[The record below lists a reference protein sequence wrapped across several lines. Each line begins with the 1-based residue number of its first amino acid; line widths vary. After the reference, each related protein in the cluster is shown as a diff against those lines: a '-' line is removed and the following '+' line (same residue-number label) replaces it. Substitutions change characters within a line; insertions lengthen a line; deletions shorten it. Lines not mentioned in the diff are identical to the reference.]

1 VISRRTL
8 ALAAALAL
16 AGTLAFPSAAAPLLD
31 GPSDD
36 VSGGVELLP
45 AADSEYATIGPDGK
59 LALDLTPG
67 ETGLNPDSVTVF
79 GDVFYL
85 RYTGDRYAE
94 VWVTADSDEVT
105 FEVAGQPVDSR
116 AEGVRLGTDEAVPVS
131 VRVNTTEG
139 DLDVDDI
146 TVHSRVAE
154 PETADAMTVDD
165 KVGPNVRTVAASEGS
180 RQFTVLH
187 ASAGE
192 PVALDT
198 SGMSVVETNVTLE
211 ELSVTRATDGA
222 LSVGVRRV
230 GASSAGPLPASGADA
245 LGAVEV
251 TTKSSEREIRRA
263 TFRFSVAEDYLDA
276 VDTDAG
282 DLTLYRHSDGEW
294 SEVDATVVGE
304 RAGRL
309 FVAAEADGFS
319 TFVLAAER
327 PAIGVQSASVD
338 PATAAADEPV
348 TVTGEV
354 ENAGGAAGE
363 RTVALTLDGRV
374 VAEQAVALDAGES
387 TTVTFTTTPSPGE
400 YDVAVGGTDAGSLVV
415 EAGSG
420 DGTTAASGSGDESDA
435 AATDGADETPVAEPA
450 GIDLQAVAGVSV
462 MLALVV
468 ATLALVRRLPRE

>member
-1 VISRRTL
+1 
-8 ALAAALAL
+8 
-16 AGTLAFPSAAAPLLD
+16 
-31 GPSDD
+31 
-36 VSGGVELLP
+36 
-45 AADSEYATIGPDGK
+45 
-59 LALDLTPG
+59 
-67 ETGLNPDSVTVF
+67 VTVF

-180 RQFTVLH
+180 PDSSPCCTRLRG
-187 ASAGE
+187 AGGAGHVGDE
-192 PVALDT
+192 RRRDKRDARGAVGDARDRRRAV
-198 SGMSVVETNVTLE
+198 GR
-211 ELSVTRATDGA
+211 RAT
-222 LSVGVRRV
+222 R

-400 YDVAVGGTDAGSLVV
+400 YDVAVGG
-415 EAGSG
+415 
-420 DGTTAASGSGDESDA
+420 DGRGQPRGRSWEWGRDH
-435 AATDGADETPVAEPA
+435 
-450 GIDLQAVAGVSV
+450 
-462 MLALVV
+462 
-468 ATLALVRRLPRE
+468 RRQWVWGRV